1 MSHFAAAGLPVRQTN
16 TRQQTADHQQDDQNR
31 QEHTATALFHFFFMF
46 IVVFK
51 VVGFPW
57 DRRLLPT
64 VLAINGTALRPIG
77 IRLFAFFLRDTG
89 IIFSFGY
96 RTARRNRPL
105 GGGWENPDGRVV
117 RTLRVE
123 AGYSDEPREVCL
135 YYTNRAGEDFSQD
148 KRVFPQKQADG
159 SYRYTLPYG
168 AIASLRL
175 DPCSPDVN
183 KSIAITLGVVTMNE
197 PAGAGSYFV
206 PSWYQCFGLILYPGL
221 AAAALSLARQA
232 WKKRR

>member
-1 MSHFAAAGLPVRQTN
+1 MTLDGDPQ
-16 TRQQTADHQQDDQNR
+16 
-31 QEHTATALFHFFFMF
+31 M
-46 IVVFK
+46 I
-51 VVGFPW
+51 
-57 DRRLLPT
+57 
-64 VLAINGTALRPIG
+64 
-77 IRLFAFFLRDTG
+77 
-89 IIFSFGY
+89 
-96 RTARRNRPL
+96 
-105 GGGWENPDGRVV
+105 WENPDGRAV

-123 AGYSDEPREVCL
+123 ASYSDEPREVCL

-183 KSIAITLGVVTMNE
+183 KSIAITLGAVTMNE

-206 PSWYQCFGLILYPGL
+206 PSWYQCFCFNLSKKLHKNPEKSQIVYQLCPKMRYNKGMTQDARRGGPGRSTSTRKKVCTYGELYSPVCAQFPG
-221 AAAALSLARQA
+221 Q
-232 WKKRR
+232 

>member
-1 MSHFAAAGLPVRQTN
+1 MSRLRKIKAPIPLLCYGVCLIGFLAVCLWHFAGDSLARANGRLAEAQMTAGDFVLAGLE
-16 TRQQTADHQQDDQNR
+16 QQAD
-31 QEHTATALFHFFFMF
+31 
-46 IVVFK
+46 
-51 VVGFPW
+51 
-57 DRRLLPT
+57 
-64 VLAINGTALRPIG
+64 GTLVTLDGDPQMI
-77 IRLFAFFLRDTG
+77 
-89 IIFSFGY
+89 
-96 RTARRNRPL
+96 
-105 GGGWENPDGRVV
+105 WENPDGRAV

-123 AGYSDEPREVCL
+123 ASYSDEPREVCL

-183 KSIAITLGVVTMNE
+183 KSIAITLGAVTMKE

-206 PSWYQCFGLILYPGL
+206 PSGYQCFCLILYPGL

>member
-1 MSHFAAAGLPVRQTN
+1 MIEVREVVK
-16 TRQQTADHQQDDQNR
+16 RFDGF
-31 QEHTATALFHFFFMF
+31 TALDGATLSVPTGSVYGL
-46 IVVFK
+46 IGPNGAGKSTLV
-51 VVGFPW
+51 
-57 DRRLLPT
+57 RCINLLERPT
-64 VLAINGTALRPIG
+64 SGSITVNGQKLTWMEQQADGTLVTLDGDPQMI
-77 IRLFAFFLRDTG
+77 
-89 IIFSFGY
+89 
-96 RTARRNRPL
+96 
-105 GGGWENPDGRVV
+105 WENPDGRVV

-183 KSIAITLGVVTMNE
+183 KSMVITLGVVTMNE
-197 PAGAGSYFV
+197 PAGAGSCFV
-206 PSWYQCFGLILYPGL
+206 PSWYQCFCLILYPGL

>member
-1 MSHFAAAGLPVRQTN
+1 MSKLRKIKAPIPLLCYGVCLIGFLAVCLWHFAGDSLARANGRLTEAQMTAADFVLAGL
-16 TRQQTADHQQDDQNR
+16 
-31 QEHTATALFHFFFMF
+31 
-46 IVVFK
+46 
-51 VVGFPW
+51 
-57 DRRLLPT
+57 
-64 VLAINGTALRPIG
+64 
-77 IRLFAFFLRDTG
+77 
-89 IIFSFGY
+89 
-96 RTARRNRPL
+96 
-105 GGGWENPDGRVV
+105 
-117 RTLRVE
+117 
-123 AGYSDEPREVCL
+123 EPREVCL

-197 PAGAGSYFV
+197 PAGAGSCFV
-206 PSWYQCFGLILYPGL
+206 PSWYQCFCLILYPGL

-232 WKKRR
+232 WKKRRRPAAGAAPPVCGVRL